1 MFSFC
6 NITLFIFFK
15 YTSTT
20 ATDPYG
26 HPLSLPHALPI
37 YISRLPCLCAAA
49 RQGEHEKRILYLELP
64 AKRRGKLTDEA
75 QPEPEAKRGRF
86 KASGKARRRR
96 VVKRLGVPSGK
107 RGWTREENPDR
118 IALAGTDAIG
128 QPVPR
133 PRRANDGREQPADDA
148 LQHFLGCFYRRK
160 ADGDASDQLDPAL
173 A

>member
-86 KASGKARRRR
+86 KARGKARRRR
-96 VVKRLGVPSGK
+96 VVKRLGVPRS
-107 RGWTREENPDR
+107 EEHTSELQSLMRTSYAAFCLKKKTNSTHQSV
-118 IALAGTDAIG
+118 IAHD
-128 QPVPR
+128 
-133 PRRANDGREQPADDA
+133 
-148 LQHFLGCFYRRK
+148 
-160 ADGDASDQLDPAL
+160 
-173 A
+173 

>member
-1 MFSFC
+1 MDVFMFVV
-6 NITLFIFFK
+6 LFLVFFFFSSRRRH
-15 YTSTT
+15 TSCALVTGFQT
-20 ATDPYG
+20 CP
-26 HPLSLPHALPI
+26 LPI
-37 YISRLPCLCAAA
+37 SSARGQCKSGYISRRPCLCAAA

-86 KASGKARRRR
+86 KARGKARRRR

-133 PRRANDGREQPADDA
+133 PRRANDGREPNGRA
-148 LQHFLGCFYRRK
+148 HV
-160 ADGDASDQLDPAL
+160 
-173 A
+173 